1 MNNYIYLNNNIY
13 TMNNLKYENNVNE
26 KIEIY
31 NKLPNKE
38 IIKKFQDDLLLLKK
52 IINKI
57 LNIKNSTNIILNL
70 NEEKIYELLYYNIA
84 NIYKKTNKK
93 KPHFIVSS
101 TENKYII
108 KICQILLKNNIISL
122 TIIKPNIL
130 GIISLNNIKK
140 NIKSN
145 TCLIIINY
153 SNNILGYI
161 NEISDIALLCKNNN
175 VLFHCDI
182 SHIFLEKKQLTIEN
196 IDIITYSYSKFLNK
210 TINIIIKNDKISYL
224 NKENLISNF
233 INYEN
238 KINKNNIKNLLFI
251 TSLIIDK
258 YQYINI
264 LEKKNITLK
273 QLFLNKIK
281 EYIPIILYND
291 YLNIKVLSKL
301 NNINLI
307 IFNYPNTISNTIIC
321 CVYINN
327 SNFSNKLFI
336 NTMDQYGI
344 KLILPF
350 NNHNLD
356 YLKNDKKL
364 YNGLISLKFN
374 ENVKTSDINL
384 IIKAFLKSIQHQ
396 YNNLFNNIIE
406 NTNKNKSSIKSINKI
421 KKRVRFTNPEYMI
434 LTKKKNLPKNINK
447 NIKSILVKY

>member
-13 TMNNLKYENNVNE
+13 SMNNIKYENNVNE

-31 NKLPNKE
+31 NKLSNKE

-70 NEEKIYELLYYNIA
+70 NEEKIYELLYFNIA

-130 GIISLNNIKK
+130 GIISANNIKK

-175 VLFHCDI
+175 ILFHCDI

-196 IDIITYSYSKFLNK
+196 IDIITYSYSKYLNK
-210 TINIIIKNDKISYL
+210 TINIIIKSDKVSYL

-273 QLFLNKIK
+273 KLFLNKIK

-447 NIKSILVKY
+447 SIKSILVKY

>member
-13 TMNNLKYENNVNE
+13 TMNNLKYENNVND
-26 KIEIY
+26 KLEIY
-31 NKLPNKE
+31 NKLSNKE
-38 IIKKFQDDLLLLKK
+38 IIQKFQDDLLLLKK

-57 LNIKNSTNIILNL
+57 LNIKNSTNIMLNI
-70 NEEKIYELLYYNIA
+70 NEEKLYELLYCNIA
-84 NIYKKTNKK
+84 ILYKKITKK

-101 TENKYII
+101 IENKYII
-108 KICQILLKNNIISL
+108 KICGQLLKNNIISL

-130 GIISLNNIKK
+130 GIISSNNIKK

-161 NEISDIALLCKNNN
+161 NEIPEIAILSKNNN
-175 VLFHCDI
+175 ILFHCDI
-182 SHIFLEKKQLTIEN
+182 SHIFLEKKQLFLDN
-196 IDIITYSYSKFLNK
+196 IDIITYSYTKFLNK
-210 TINIIIKNDKISYL
+210 TTNIIIKNDNISYL
-224 NKENLISNF
+224 NKENLITNF

-281 EYIPIILYND
+281 EYIPIISYDD
-291 YLNIKVLSKL
+291 YLQIKVLSKL

-307 IFNYPNTISNTIIC
+307 IFNYKNAISNTIIC
-321 CVYINN
+321 SIYLNN
-327 SNFSNKLFI
+327 SIFSNKLFI

-344 KLILPF
+344 KLIVPF

-406 NTNKNKSSIKSINKI
+406 NTNKNQSSIKSINKI

-434 LTKKKNLPKNINK
+434 LTKKKNLPKSINK